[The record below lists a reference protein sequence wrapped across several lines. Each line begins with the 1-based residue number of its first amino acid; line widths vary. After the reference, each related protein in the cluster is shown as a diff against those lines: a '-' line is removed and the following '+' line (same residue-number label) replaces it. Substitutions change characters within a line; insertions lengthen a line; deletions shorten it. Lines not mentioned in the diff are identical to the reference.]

1 MALSNDDSPVY
12 IRLRSTVA
20 AAILRGEFRAGDQLP
35 SVRALAAEHG
45 ANPLTV
51 AKAYQSFQDDGYVE
65 VRRGVGMFVLPGAAE
80 RLRVAERDRFVN
92 DQWPRIAKHIALL
105 GLDTA
110 DLIERERA

>member
-1 MALSNDDSPVY
+1 MTALQSDESPGY
-12 IRLRSTVA
+12 IKLSGTLSA
-20 AAILRGEFRAGDQLP
+20 ALLRGEFPAGDQLP

-80 RLRVAERDRFVN
+80 KLRVAERDRFVN
-92 DQWPRIAKHIALL
+92 DQWPRIAEHIELL
-105 GLDTA
+105 GLEAT
-110 DLIERERA
+110 DLI